1 MISHETSGFRFVFA
15 GISVSAA
22 LIGISFNLRESGL
35 AIQWFS
41 DLGHG
46 LLEISDELLS
56 VILSRC
62 LRKWL
67 LDLGSQFQPVS
78 GYPRV

>member
-1 MISHETSGFRFVFA
+1 
-15 GISVSAA
+15 
-22 LIGISFNLRESGL
+22 
-35 AIQWFS
+35 
-41 DLGHG
+41 
-46 LLEISDELLS
+46 

-78 GYPRV
+78 GYPRVWSAEIDGGCRREGRGRWARGWLCWRQGDDRK